1 MDCSICLEGIQQEE
15 QTIVIDSCQHTF
27 HQRCVEPWFLRHS
40 TCPNCRGPTQNQEEL
55 LSQERRRDLGEL
67 DRVYLTYILFTWILH
82 HIHGVQ
88 FQTHSNRIHSF
99 LSRVHWN
106 DIVPLR
112 FAMTPRNK
120 NSLTSIKSL
129 RVYCITREQI
139 LFHHLYPEETHR
151 AIHRNPRTLQIQT
164 GIEQQLV
171 EFFESI
177 S

>member
-88 FQTHSNRIHSF
+88 FQTYSNRIHSF
-99 LSRVHWN
+99 VSRVHWN

-112 FAMTPRNK
+112 FAKLGFAPSSRSLFTKISLLYINTS
-120 NSLTSIKSL
+120 NSALLPCES
-129 RVYCITREQI
+129 CIVGFAPASRSNVTI
-139 LFHHLYPEETHR
+139 
-151 AIHRNPRTLQIQT
+151 
-164 GIEQQLV
+164 
-171 EFFESI
+171 
-177 S
+177 